1 MNELELKQAVKAE
14 YRANFSSPQVEEK
27 LRQTYENLPDLPQQ
41 RKRPALR
48 VLRTAGAALGSLAA
62 AFMLLV
68 GISAASPALAA
79 AIPGMESIVSFLK
92 GSGRGDPLLQ
102 AGAIPQYAQPVAS
115 TTNEESPGLQITES
129 YFDGQVLL
137 LGTKLTLDDAP
148 EGDLLLYP
156 EYQVSFSDGEKKL
169 STDYETDYF
178 SKTMERISGNTFAGT
193 LTLYPV
199 ETGGDDVF
207 LDLPDS
213 FQITVGMKS
222 LSAMD
227 LCLMVPRDDAGDGPY
242 YPADYDNKR
251 YTLETPEA
259 FTCSVSKDDSLKK
272 VYPVHETKE
281 GCTLDQITVTPAW
294 TEVKLTLS
302 EERENAADPVILRL
316 YDGKGEKLTS
326 VYEMGAYYSSFA
338 RQRFQ
343 TPVKDE
349 TSLTVK
355 LFLKSD
361 ARTPIAEFTV
371 PIEGGFDRPGDARSV
386 DGQVKELVYDPP
398 CVEVNPS
405 DIPVD
410 PSIAQQLELNK
421 PITLKGGYQ
430 ALEAGSIDMTLSNP
444 RYYSDWR
451 EAGIADE
458 DMNLPMAMQELDPQA
473 MEEKLDDMSF
483 VMLDVTLSADPETRQ
498 LSGLENYWI
507 TSFVDCMVTPTD
519 RLLQGMAAAN
529 TPDAIMVS
537 LWSDEIQYFSE
548 HGIGFS
554 DYYHFYLDPGETKT
568 VQVGFLVST
577 EELEAGHMQIFGS
590 TSITN
595 PYADQETSPEP
606 PDQHYYYFTVPAP
619 DQQ

>member
-115 TTNEESPGLQITES
+115 TANEESPGLQITES

-156 EYQVSFSDGEKKL
+156 EYEVSFSDGKKEL

-178 SKTMERISGNTFAGT
+178 SNTMERISGNTFAGT

-242 YPADYDNKR
+242 YPNDYDNKR

-326 VYEMGAYYSSFA
+326 IYEMGAYYSSFA

-343 TPVKDE
+343 TPVQDE

-371 PIEGGFDRPGDARSV
+371 PIEGGFDRPGDTRSV

-410 PSIAQQLELNK
+410 PSIAQKLELDQ
-421 PITLKGGYQ
+421 PVTLKGWYQ
-430 ALEAGSIDMTLSNP
+430 TLEAGSIDMTLSNP

-458 DMNLPMAMQELDPQA
+458 DINLPWFLKELDPQA
-473 MEEKLDDMSF
+473 WEEALTDITF
-483 VMLDVTLSADPETRQ
+483 VMLDVTLSADPEARQ
-498 LSGLENYWI
+498 PSNFENYWI
-507 TSFVDCMVTPTD
+507 TSFVDCMATPTD
-519 RLLQGMAAAN
+519 RLLQGMAAAH
-529 TPDAIMVS
+529 TPGASTIS

-548 HGIGFS
+548 HGVGFT

-568 VQVGFLVST
+568 VQVGYLVST
-577 EELEAGHMQIFGS
+577 EELEAGHLQIFGS
-590 TSITN
+590 TSVTN